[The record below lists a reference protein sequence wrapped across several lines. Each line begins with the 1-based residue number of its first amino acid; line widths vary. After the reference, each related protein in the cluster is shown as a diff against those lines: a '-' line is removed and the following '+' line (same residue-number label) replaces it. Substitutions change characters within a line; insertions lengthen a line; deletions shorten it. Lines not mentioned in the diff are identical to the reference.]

1 MAEPLQNLSLDQL
14 KTLLK
19 RSFLQQPLGRI
30 GEEAYRGSGGEVSP
44 YQAIGG
50 RSSSLDYLR
59 QLLPENLDNTN
70 WYQKLKNQLPGG
82 DLQSTPRHISK
93 R

>member
-30 GEEAYRGSGGEVSP
+30 GEEAYREVVEKFLLIKRLEEDLVLWIISGNYYP
-44 YQAIGG
+44 KI
-50 RSSSLDYLR
+50 
-59 QLLPENLDNTN
+59 
-70 WYQKLKNQLPGG
+70 
-82 DLQSTPRHISK
+82 
-93 R
+93 